1 MRRSKV
7 ILTLI
12 LLFICMGSAF
22 ASFSFR
28 PYVSGWFGASL
39 CHPTAEYLQ
48 KSAGDGQNGTPFF
61 RTSSSFGFDAQ
72 LLEAMIT
79 FENGN
84 AISFGAGFTYLNV
97 SESLPYGN
105 SILKPYSGY
114 GFSFDAGYHFNRSFD
129 LNLKYRYLYCKFTGT
144 FSNLIVQDIELA
156 PSYAVVSPW
165 ALDMCVSLPLT
176 LSFKADSVSF
186 RAGLSVMI
194 ALDSNRIGRAE

>member
-1 MRRSKV
+1 
-7 ILTLI
+7 
-12 LLFICMGSAF
+12 
-22 ASFSFR
+22 
-28 PYVSGWFGASL
+28 
-39 CHPTAEYLQ
+39 
-48 KSAGDGQNGTPFF
+48 
-61 RTSSSFGFDAQ
+61 
-72 LLEAMIT
+72 MIT

-176 LSFKADSVSF
+176 LSFKVDSLSF

-194 ALDSNRIGRAE
+194 ALDSNRIRRAE